1 MQDSYRYSGQWF
13 SRWVP
18 GSAASTSPENLLEM
32 PVMNWTV
39 EEWGSETS
47 ILTNP
52 LGDADA
58 LKIENQPLSYHPNDN
73 PPYLSSAP
81 GLFHSAVI
89 LL

>member
-1 MQDSYRYSGQWF
+1 
-13 SRWVP
+13 
-18 GSAASTSPENLLEM
+18 M

-47 ILTNP
+47 VLTNP

-58 LKIENQPLSYHPNDN
+58 LKAENQPLSYGPNDN
-73 PPYLSSAP
+73 PPCLSSAP